1 MGDRLATIHVGRKLG
16 GCCAPFRG
24 GRWFPSNSMWPEPRP
39 TSVPSGILIHPAV
52 WPQQTWTENWGLL
65 CPFWGRGWSSS
76 NTMWPWLRPASIPSG
91 ILIHRTVSLQ
101 YTNVTDRTDRTTDR
115 TDNGPGEQFYKR
127 SPKNDCCDIK

>member
-1 MGDRLATIHVGRKLG
+1 MGDRLATIHVGRKVG

-52 WPQQTWTENWGLL
+52 WPQQTWTKNWGLL
-65 CPFWGRGWSSS
+65 CPFWGREWSSS